1 MCNMTML
8 VCLMNTIMYKNRT
21 ADQLNLFFIQTT
33 KNVTHSLEDLGDK
46 SLTIFVACNLLMM
59 VMIEYKL

>member
-8 VCLMNTIMYKNRT
+8 VCLMNTIMYINRT

-33 KNVTHSLEDLGDK
+33 KNVTQSLENLGDK
-46 SLTIFVACNLLMM
+46 SLTIFVAWNLLMM

>member
-21 ADQLNLFFIQTT
+21 VDQLNLFFIQTT
-33 KNVTHSLEDLGDK
+33 KNVTQSLENLGDK
-46 SLTIFVACNLLMM
+46 SLTIFVAWNLLMM

>member
-8 VCLMNTIMYKNRT
+8 VCLMNTIMYKHRT
-21 ADQLNLFFIQTT
+21 VDQLNLFFIQTT
-33 KNVTHSLEDLGDK
+33 KNVTQSLENLGDK
-46 SLTIFVACNLLMM
+46 SLTIFVAWNLIMM

>member
-46 SLTIFVACNLLMM
+46 SLTIFVA
-59 VMIEYKL
+59 